1 MRATGRCVAVMQ
13 GNEMAA
19 VLIAVVVALLLGHFV
34 PVLAGWRHFG
44 VFSAWLR
51 ALEAPKWLS
60 ALQSSR
66 FGLLLAVGLPVAL
79 VVLIQL
85 ALRGHGYGLPSFVF
99 AALVLFYCWGP
110 RDLDRDVSAV
120 LDASDHATQRE
131 AARRL
136 APESRPVRLSGAGL
150 VEAAFRGA
158 LSRWFAVLLW
168 FLLLGPAG
176 AVLYRLAAL
185 IDDHETGVPLS
196 PMHAAAAGRLRA
208 VLEWPV
214 AQLMV
219 LSLGLVAN
227 MDAVFHA
234 WRDWFR
240 QDGRGF
246 WSLDSGFLG
255 PVARAGVD
263 RELADDEYYDPE
275 DGSEPPP
282 LLELQDAM
290 SLIWR
295 MLLLWL
301 TVLALF
307 VLAGVVN

>member
-1 MRATGRCVAVMQ
+1 
-13 GNEMAA
+13 MAA
-19 VLIAVVVALLLGHFV
+19 VLIAVVVALLLGHFL
-34 PVLAGWRHFG
+34 PVLAGWRRFG
-44 VFSAWLR
+44 LFGAWLR
-51 ALEAPKWLS
+51 ALQAPSWLS

-66 FGLLLAVGLPVAL
+66 FGLLLAVGVPVAL

-85 ALRGHGYGLPSFVF
+85 ALRGHGYGLPAF
-99 AALVLFYCWGP
+99 AFAVLALFYCWGP

-136 APESRPVRLSGAGL
+136 APENRPVRLSGAGL
-150 VEAAFRGA
+150 VEAAFRSA

-196 PMHAAAAGRLRA
+196 PMHAAAAARLRV

-227 MDAVFHA
+227 MDAVFQA
-234 WRDWFR
+234 WRDWF
-240 QDGRGF
+240 QQTGRSW

-282 LLELQDAM
+282 LLELLDAM
-290 SLIWR
+290 Y
-295 MLLLWL
+295 LLLRNLWLWL
-301 TVLALF
+301 TPQAQF
-307 VLAGVVN
+307 VPAGDVH

>member
-1 MRATGRCVAVMQ
+1 
-13 GNEMAA
+13 MAA
-19 VLIAVVVALLLGHFV
+19 VLIAVVVALLLGHFL
-34 PVLAGWRHFG
+34 PALAGWRRFG
-44 VFSAWLR
+44 LFGAWLA
-51 ALEAPKWLS
+51 ALEKPRWLS

-66 FGLLLAVGLPVAL
+66 FGLLLGIGFPVAL
-79 VVLIQL
+79 AGLLQY
-85 ALRGHGYGLPSFVF
+85 ALRGHGYGLPSFLF
-99 AALVLFYCWGP
+99 AVLVLYYCWGP
-110 RDLDRDVSAV
+110 RDLDRDVAAV
-120 LDASDHATQRE
+120 LDASDHASQRE
-131 AARRL
+131 AAQAL
-136 APESRPVRLSGAGL
+136 APASRPVRLSGAGL
-150 VEAAFRGA
+150 VEAAFQSA

-168 FLLLGPAG
+168 FLLLGPVG
-176 AVLYRLAAL
+176 ALLYRLAAL
-185 IDDHETGVPLS
+185 VDDHQTGVPLS
-196 PMHAAAAGRLRA
+196 PMHAAAVARLRA

-234 WRDWFR
+234 WRDWYR
-240 QDGRGF
+240 EGARH
-246 WSLDSGFLG
+246 WWWLDSGFLG

-282 LLELQDAM
+282 MLELQDAM
-290 SLIWR
+290 SLLWR